1 MDRLWWRGE
10 ERRERGEREREREIM
25 CVLIVVDQ
33 VRQHNVS
40 IEFLH
45 VYLCVVVSSVECV
58 CQKS

>member
-1 MDRLWWRGE
+1 
-10 ERRERGEREREREIM
+10 M